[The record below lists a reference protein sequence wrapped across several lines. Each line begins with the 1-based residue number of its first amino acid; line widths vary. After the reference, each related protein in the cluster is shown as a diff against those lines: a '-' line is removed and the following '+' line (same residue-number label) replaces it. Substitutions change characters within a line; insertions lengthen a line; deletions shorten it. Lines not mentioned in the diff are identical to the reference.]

1 MAGTEHTGECA
12 SHPSLPLSS
21 SSLTEPPHQLL
32 PLSTCPGPTLCPD
45 PFRRRIFYHWLS
57 AWWDGV
63 FNPSLG
69 VPMFRWGSSGFGQS
83 HQECILPAW
92 KKFDLPAP
100 ASLSKDSWVL
110 GEQSHLGDI
119 GCPEKIS
126 KCHSESATWEDQS
139 WCHCCPSDHLL
150 QNGSFSNSLH

>member
-1 MAGTEHTGECA
+1 
-12 SHPSLPLSS
+12 
-21 SSLTEPPHQLL
+21 
-32 PLSTCPGPTLCPD
+32 
-45 PFRRRIFYHWLS
+45 
-57 AWWDGV
+57 
-63 FNPSLG
+63 
-69 VPMFRWGSSGFGQS
+69 MFRWGSSGFGQS

-139 WCHCCPSDHLL
+139 WCHCVPLTT
-150 QNGSFSNSLH
+150 FSKMGAFPTAFIKDGKRS